1 MIALHTEQQILGALY
16 VRSASSF
23 TEGASALDVQRTQ
36 LEEYAAQDEA
46 RIVKIYSDAGIS
58 GISDPQKWPGL
69 SAMLE
74 DAQQGVFNVLYIA
87 SMDRL
92 GRRAEYL
99 MDIVSQLQTA
109 GVKIM
114 VNEQGEVLVSKEMM
128 GLFYKLKKMQL

>member
-1 MIALHTEQQILGALY
+1 MTALHTEQQILGALY

-36 LEEYAAQDEA
+36 LKEYAAQDEA

-58 GISDPQKWPGL
+58 GISNPQKWPGL

-99 MDIVSQLQTA
+99 MDIVNQLQTA

>member
-1 MIALHTEQQILGALY
+1 
-16 VRSASSF
+16 
-23 TEGASALDVQRTQ
+23 
-36 LEEYAAQDEA
+36 
-46 RIVKIYSDAGIS
+46 
-58 GISDPQKWPGL
+58 
-69 SAMLE
+69 MLE